1 LKVSEPISEKGTNM
15 QNPSTIPTNNQPRVF
30 GHVTPEIHEALR
42 TLKASEFRLEA
53 EFYSLD
59 IESRFEFAEELRT
72 TLDAL
77 DDNHVDELAR
87 VIDDLED
94 IDGADFTSW
103 DERTDAAARIRRVI
117 RSVEKEVTANA

>member
-1 LKVSEPISEKGTNM
+1 M
-15 QNPSTIPTNNQPRVF
+15 QNLSQVSTVNQPRVF
-30 GHVTPEIHEALR
+30 GSVSPEIADALR

-59 IESRFEFAEELRT
+59 IESRFEFAEEFRT
-72 TLDAL
+72 TLDTL

-94 IDGADFTSW
+94 IDGADFSSW
-103 DERTDAAARIRRVI
+103 GERTDAAARIRRVI
-117 RSVEKEVTANA
+117 RSVEKGATTNA

>member
-1 LKVSEPISEKGTNM
+1 M
-15 QNPSTIPTNNQPRVF
+15 QNPSTIHTDNQPRVF
-30 GHVTPEIHEALR
+30 GHVTPEIADALR

-59 IESRFEFAEELRT
+59 IEGRFEFAEELRA

-94 IDGADFTSW
+94 IGGADFTSW
-103 DERTDAAARIRRVI
+103 DTRTDAAARVRRVV
-117 RSVEKEVTANA
+117 RSIESDQRHAHA

>member
-1 LKVSEPISEKGTNM
+1 M
-15 QNPSTIPTNNQPRVF
+15 QNPSTIRTDNQPRVF

-59 IESRFEFAEELRT
+59 IESRFEFAEDLRT
-72 TLDAL
+72 TLDVL

-87 VIDDLED
+87 VINDLED
-94 IDGADFTSW
+94 IDGADFSSW

>member
-1 LKVSEPISEKGTNM
+1 M
-15 QNPSTIPTNNQPRVF
+15 QHLTSNAPSAQVRVL
-30 GHVTPEIHEALR
+30 GPVTPEIHEALR

-59 IESRFEFAEELRT
+59 IKSRFEFAEDLRT
-72 TLDAL
+72 TLDTL

-87 VIDDLED
+87 VINDLED
-94 IDGADFTSW
+94 IDGADFSSW

>member
-1 LKVSEPISEKGTNM
+1 MLNLTPNRTD
-15 QNPSTIPTNNQPRVF
+15 NQPRIV
-30 GHVTPEIHEALR
+30 GSVTPEIADALR
-42 TLKASEFRLEA
+42 TLKASEFRMEA

-72 TLDAL
+72 TLDDLA
-77 DDNHVDELAR
+77 DSHVDELAR

-94 IDGADFTSW
+94 IGGADFSSW

-117 RSVEKEVTANA
+117 RSVEKGVTANA

>member
-1 LKVSEPISEKGTNM
+1 MSTNITPNAPPA
-15 QNPSTIPTNNQPRVF
+15 QHTFNASTS
-30 GHVTPEIHEALR
+30 PEVYEALR
-42 TLKASEFRLEA
+42 TLRASEFRLEA

-72 TLDAL
+72 TLDTL

-94 IDGADFTSW
+94 IGGADFSSW
-103 DERTDAAARIRRVI
+103 DVRTDAAARIRRVV
-117 RSVEKEVTANA
+117 RSIEKGVTANA

>member
-1 LKVSEPISEKGTNM
+1 M

-30 GHVTPEIHEALR
+30 GPVSPEISEALR

-53 EFYSLD
+53 EYFSLD
-59 IESRFEFAEELRT
+59 IESRFEFAEDLRT
-72 TLDAL
+72 TLDTL

-94 IDGADFTSW
+94 IGGADFSSW
-103 DERTDAAARIRRVI
+103 DERCDAAARIRRVV
-117 RSVEKEVTANA
+117 RSLESSRKEAHVNV